1 MDKDREKLLIK
12 VAYLYYVENKKQSEI
27 SKELNLNQ
35 ATISRLIRE
44 AIDSGIVKIEIQN
57 EEYTNLVKLERYVQA
72 KYSLKNV
79 IIVKSKEKASE
90 AEKSIQVAKEAA
102 LYLKQIVR
110 NDSVVGLSSGKTL
123 ERMIGTTP
131 MNKNTEATFV
141 PLVGAPGH
149 ANSKYHVNA
158 LVYDMA
164 KQFDGNS
171 IFINATAIQEDKRTK
186 EDIVNSKYFEEIQ
199 NYWEL
204 LDIAVVGIG
213 ESLKYPIRHWRELLT
228 DEDVEDLK
236 LCEAV
241 GECCCTFISSE
252 GKIIKNDQ
260 FDRKIGIDLNLLS
273 RVPHSI
279 AVVQG
284 KQKAPSILAFLRT
297 KFINTLIIDRETIV
311 EVLKKDNDN
320 YVESNNRNH

>member
-1 MDKDREKLLIK
+1 MDKNREKLLIK

-35 ATISRLIRE
+35 ATISRLIHE
-44 AIDSGIVKIEIQN
+44 AIEKEIVRIEIQN
-57 EEYTNLVKLERYVQA
+57 EEYSNLVKFERYVQS

-79 IIVKSKEKASE
+79 VIVNSKENISE
-90 AEKSIQVAKEAA
+90 AEKSMEVAKEAG
-102 LYLKQIVR
+102 LYLKQIIE
-110 NDSVVGLSSGKTL
+110 NDSIVGLSSGKTL
-123 ERMIGTTP
+123 ERMIGSIS
-131 MNKNTEATFV
+131 MNKSTEATFV

-149 ANSKYHVNA
+149 SNSKYHVNA
-158 LVYDMA
+158 IVYDIA
-164 KQFDGNS
+164 KQFDGKN

-199 NYWEL
+199 NYWKN

-228 DEDVEDLK
+228 EDDVEDLK

-241 GECCCTFISSE
+241 AECCCTFISSE
-252 GKIIKNDQ
+252 GKIIRNDQ
-260 FDRKIGIDLNLLS
+260 FERKIGIDLNLLS
-273 RVPHSI
+273 NVPHSI

-297 KFINTLIIDRETIV
+297 DFINTLIIDKETII
-311 EVLKKDNDN
+311 EVLRKDNDEYIDLN
-320 YVESNNRNH
+320 SL